1 MTKLVFYGGVNEIG
15 GNKILLSDS
24 GTQVLLDFGLSFG
37 MKDKYYDQYLGPRG
51 FAIINEYVAFGFLPA
66 IKGAYREDHLK
77 HIDPSHP
84 LLGSKSV
91 DAVLISHAHLDH
103 IGMIPYLKPDIRL
116 ILKVDEVYRR
126 RAGAG
131 QLPMIAP
138 KRFNPDNKAWLPI
151 LHTTHEGLH
160 FTVLYSNT
168 ARAHSLNRVH
178 DWVVIYFYDDHHRE
192 GQHTVV
198 TETHGSLKGK
208 RVVRGRE
215 AECETFYDEA
225 AGGR

>member
-24 GTQVLLDFGLSFG
+24 GTHVLLDFGLSFG

-51 FAIINEYVAFGFLPA
+51 FAIIDEYVAFGFLPA

-116 ILKVDEVYRR
+116 IGSETTESIMQYLQDTMTGDEQEFCSWSPSFRMVPAKNGEGIGNLANGLIRSNVIR
-126 RAGAG
+126 SWKITW
-131 QLPMIAP
+131 LSF
-138 KRFNPDNKAWLPI
+138 KRMELM
-151 LHTTHEGLH
+151 
-160 FTVLYSNT
+160 
-168 ARAHSLNRVH
+168 
-178 DWVVIYFYDDHHRE
+178 
-192 GQHTVV
+192 
-198 TETHGSLKGK
+198 SLKSYK
-208 RVVRGRE
+208 KPER
-215 AECETFYDEA
+215 TY
-225 AGGR
+225 